1 MNKLDET
8 DADALREA
16 LAEATDPK
24 AVKRLMIA
32 LAYDDGVPVAVLSER
47 YGIARSTVYSWLDR
61 FETHPI
67 ADAIHDEQ
75 RPGRPARLGEG
86 ERRRLAEALE
96 RPPTDIGF
104 EADSWTPELVRE
116 YVRQEYGVSYSLG
129 HARRLLRRLNA
140 REGS

>member
-8 DADALREA
+8 DTDALREA

-32 LAYDDGVPVAVLSER
+32 LAYDGGVPVDVLSER

-75 RPGRPARLGEG
+75 RPGRPTRLDTDEQ
-86 ERRRLAEALE
+86 RRLAEALG
-96 RPPTDIGF
+96 RPPTDFGF

-116 YVRQEYGVSYSLG
+116 HVQQEYDVSYSLG
-129 HARRLLRRLNA
+129 HVRRLFRQLS
-140 REGS
+140 G